1 MEKKTCA
8 RFVQKYQ
15 TNNYDCEKYIIPL
28 IKHMNDSFSKG
39 GQQALD
45 FL

>member
-1 MEKKTCA
+1 MEKKTCV

-15 TNNYDCEKYIIPL
+15 INCDYEKYIIPL

-39 GQQALD
+39 GQQTLD